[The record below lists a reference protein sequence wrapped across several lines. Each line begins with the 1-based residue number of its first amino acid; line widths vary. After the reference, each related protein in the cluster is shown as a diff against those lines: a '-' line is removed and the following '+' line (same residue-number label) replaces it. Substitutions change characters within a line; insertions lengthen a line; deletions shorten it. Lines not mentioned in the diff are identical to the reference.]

1 MSHLHNYPAKSNRVC
16 YHRTSLS
23 SYMIQVEKHS
33 RDNSDN
39 DTPHDLH
46 LSLEVTVE
54 TSGQWVEII
63 SFCLKSSFQQYP

>member
-1 MSHLHNYPAKSNRVC
+1 M
-16 YHRTSLS
+16 S

-63 SFCLKSSFQQYP
+63 SFCLKSPFQQYP